1 MEAKQILLVEDN
13 PDDEFLELRA
23 LRRQGLEEVV
33 VARDGEQAISLILGD
48 RVSSRD
54 RSAAG
59 PWLVLLDLKLPKVDG
74 IEVLRAIRSNDRTRD
89 IPVIVISSS
98 CEGVEVQRC
107 RELGVTHY
115 FTKPL
120 DGEKLVGVLREAGL
134 LDGAAP

>member
-1 MEAKQILLVEDN
+1 MEAGQILLVEDN

-33 VARDGEQAISLILGD
+33 VARDGEQAISLVLDDG
-48 RVSSRD
+48 
-54 RSAAG
+54 APA
-59 PWLVLLDLKLPKVDG
+59 PWLVLLDLKLPKIDG
-74 IEVLRAIRSNDRTRD
+74 IEVLRAIRNDARTRD

-98 CEGVEVQRC
+98 CEGEEVQRC

-120 DGEKLVGVLREAGL
+120 DGEKLAGVLREAGL
-134 LDGAAP
+134 LVGVSP